1 MANGAIARMEA
12 PGRSIG
18 GAGGVPPGLV
28 MVPNRNQLEAF
39 NVFKPGMEVY
49 GESLYDSAA
58 YAAAGQ
64 TFLTFFTTPLGAG
77 TGVGGAAKTFSD
89 TNMESAP
96 GLPSGQE
103 FLIKTMDIIF
113 EPSIPS
119 VVAAQPAAFGAQAIA
134 VAVNDAWIFWRQGN
148 LQLFIGSKAYC
159 QEAPLMKFPPKAFFG
174 IDAALSDSTTAGAN
188 QQSRIAFATARGPT
202 YQIFPWILLVS
213 NVNFKVTLGWPEGV
227 AAISNPGR
235 VFVSLGGLHY
245 RNSQ

>member
-1 MANGAIARMEA
+1 MDA
-12 PGRSIG
+12 PGGGRNIG
-18 GAGGVPPGLV
+18 GGGGVPPGLV
-28 MVPNRNQLEAF
+28 MIPNRNQLEAF

-64 TFLTFFTTPLGAG
+64 SFLSFFTQALGQG
-77 TGVGGAAKTFSD
+77 TGVGGGPKTFSD

-103 FLIKTMDIIF
+103 FLIQTLDIIF
-113 EPSIPS
+113 EATIPS
-119 VVAAQPAAFGAQAIA
+119 VTAGQPAVFGAQLVDTAI
-134 VAVNDAWIFWRQGN
+134 NDAWIFWRQGN

-174 IDAALSDSTTAGAN
+174 VDAALADSTTAGAN
-188 QQSRIAFATARGPT
+188 QQSRIGVASARGPC
-202 YQIFPWILLVS
+202 YKIVPWILLVS
-213 NVNFKVTLGWPEGV
+213 NVNFKVLLSWPEGV
-227 AAISNPGR
+227 AAIVNPGR
-235 VFVSLGGLHY
+235 AFVSLGGLHY